1 VALFVSSQVGL
12 AFWSVMIVAA
22 YKIASLLVGLGFG
35 YMGYRLFLAGIGS
48 PAAELE
54 ASAGERKLRLSQA
67 APGIFFALFGAAV
80 VAATIHKGLDIEL
93 PGAVNDALWRLPA
106 DPPPLENDDASG

>member
-1 VALFVSSQVGL
+1 VPVSSPLGL
-12 AFWSVMIVAA
+12 AFWSVVIVAA

-54 ASAGERKLRLSQA
+54 AAAGERKLRLSQA

-80 VAATIHKGLDIEL
+80 VATTIHKGLNVEL
-93 PGAVNDALWRLPA
+93 PGAVSDALGRLPA
-106 DPPPLENDDASG
+106 DPPPLGKNDATG